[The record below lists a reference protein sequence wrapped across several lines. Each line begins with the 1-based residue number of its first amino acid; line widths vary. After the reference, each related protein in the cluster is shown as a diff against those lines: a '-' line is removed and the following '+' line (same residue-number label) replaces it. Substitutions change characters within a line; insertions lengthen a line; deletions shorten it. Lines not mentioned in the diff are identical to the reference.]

1 MLGASHWL
9 MIAGAGLV
17 LLGMLLRRW
26 AARYDLKEAAIE
38 SAWTLLRGRRTAA
51 NPTAIEAKL
60 REIGAQSTWTGKAG
74 ETARTAVGHAVA
86 QVAQATALVTI
97 LVGLTFIA
105 AGYIWR

>member
-17 LLGMLLRRW
+17 LLGILLRRW

-38 SAWTLLRGRRTAA
+38 SAWTLLRGKRTDA

-60 REIGAQSTWTGKAG
+60 REIGARSTWTGKAG
-74 ETARTAVGHAVA
+74 ETARTAIGHAA
-86 QVAQATALVTI
+86 SQVAQATALAAI
-97 LVGLTFIA
+97 LLGLALIA